1 MQNTTSVVRGEGS
14 AGAVELPP
22 YVSELERLLRGELP
36 SAAIR
41 EIRRL
46 LEHELF
52 RRQEGLTDAEV
63 TARSYRRARFLATA
77 LGLTARELGADP
89 RRLFALHEW
98 ISLVDGVACTV
109 LSIHYCLCLGSI
121 LIHGDDRPALRAF
134 VAELE
139 RMDSVGVFLAT
150 ELGYGNGVGNLET
163 RAVYDP
169 ARREF
174 VLTSPSAQ
182 SSKFMPN
189 TGHPVPKLAV
199 VMARL
204 IVGNDDHGVF
214 PFVVRLRGRDGA
226 PCRGVS
232 IARLT
237 EKPGYA
243 LDNAVTRFDAVRVPK
258 DHLLAGHDSVL
269 HDDGRFESRFPSH
282 RQRFLVAMDRVQTGR
297 VCFTSAA
304 ASSLRAATWIAVRY
318 TSQRLAL
325 APGKQRI
332 PILRFRNVQRDVF
345 GALATAYALS
355 FAVRYL
361 QRRFRQRTPDT
372 EHEIFRLTATLKAV
386 VTSAVSEALPS
397 LRERCGAVGMLSHNR
412 FLEYWTQLQ
421 GAITAEGDNQLML
434 LKAGRQLFDS
444 PTLLDAD
451 APPPLPSGALPPEAV
466 VALLRFREARLRQE
480 LKDGAA
486 DSRRRTREPLAI
498 WNDNV
503 NRTLALANAHGA
515 RIVAECF
522 YAAIAECHDAS
533 GAVVLSTLFSVWAHA
548 QLERHAGWFMAE
560 RCLGREWACAA
571 PAELDRLCASLEP
584 HAESLVAAF
593 GVDNAVL
600 RAPMAEDDYV
610 ATYHA
615 LSDAPDTHLR
625 GSGTYRIA
633 EADEM
638 AETARAPLWRQG

>member
-1 MQNTTSVVRGEGS
+1 MSNPKSIERGQGS
-14 AGAVELPP
+14 ARATEPAAF
-22 YVSELERLLRGELP
+22 VSEFERLLAGDMPARMT
-36 SAAIR
+36 R
-41 EIRRL
+41 EMRRL
-46 LEHELF
+46 LEHDLF
-52 RRQEGLTDAEV
+52 RRQEGLTDHEV
-63 TARSYRRARFLATA
+63 TALGYRRARFLAAA
-77 LGLTARELGADP
+77 LGIDARELATDP

-98 ISLVDGVACTV
+98 LGSVDGVACTV

-121 LIHGDDRPALRAF
+121 LIHGGDRPELRPF

-150 ELGYGNGVGNLET
+150 ELGYGNSVASLET
-163 RAVYDP
+163 RAVYDA

-174 VLTSPSAQ
+174 SLLSPTPQ

-204 IVGNDDHGVF
+204 IVGQNDHGVF
-214 PFVVRLRGRDGA
+214 PFIVRLRGRDGA

-243 LDNAVTRFDAVRVPK
+243 LDNAVTRFDGVRVPK
-258 DHLLAGHDSVL
+258 EHLLAGDDSVL
-269 HDDGRFESRFPSH
+269 HDDGRFESHFPSH
-282 RQRFLVAMDRVQTGR
+282 RQRFLAAMDRVQTGR

-304 ASSLRAATWIAVRY
+304 AACLRAATWIAVRY
-318 TSQRLAL
+318 TSQRLAP
-325 APGKQRI
+325 APGKQLI

-361 QRRFRQRTPDT
+361 QRRFRQRTRDS

-386 VTSAVSEALPS
+386 VTAEVSETLPS

-412 FLEYWTQLQ
+412 ILEYWTQLQ

-434 LKAGRQLFDS
+434 LKAGRQLFDGPS
-444 PTLLDAD
+444 LVGAD
-451 APPPLPSGALPPEAV
+451 APPAACGPLTPEAM
-466 VALLRFREARLRQE
+466 VALFRFREARLRE
-480 LKDGAA
+480 DLKDGAA
-486 DSRRRTREPLAI
+486 AARRRTREPLAI

-503 NRTLALANAHGA
+503 NRTLALATAHGA

-522 YAAIAECHDAS
+522 YAACAECHDAD
-533 GAVVLSTLFSVWAHA
+533 GAALLRTLFCLWAVAHI
-548 QLERHAGWFMAE
+548 ERHAGWFMGEGCLERSFAAE
-560 RCLGREWACAA
+560 A
-571 PAELDRLCASLEP
+571 PSERDRLCASLEP
-584 HAESLVAAF
+584 HVESLVAAF
-593 GVDNAVL
+593 GLDNRVL
-600 RAPMAEDDYV
+600 RAPIAEDDYV

-615 LSDAPDTHLR
+615 LSDTPDTSLR
-625 GSGTYRIA
+625 GSGTYRVA
-633 EADEM
+633 SADDLP
-638 AETARAPLWRQG
+638 ETARSPARQRG